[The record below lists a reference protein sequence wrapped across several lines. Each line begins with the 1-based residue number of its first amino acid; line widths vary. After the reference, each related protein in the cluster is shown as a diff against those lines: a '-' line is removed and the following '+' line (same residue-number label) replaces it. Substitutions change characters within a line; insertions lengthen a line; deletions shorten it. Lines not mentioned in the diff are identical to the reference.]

1 VPQKSGFL
9 VGFGCTGHK
18 YWPQRAEVACRRQG
32 SFWENRA
39 KKQGQSNE
47 QVWVEKWFA
56 FIQLT
61 LIKLKAI
68 KINRR
73 NILMRV
79 YCS

>member
-1 VPQKSGFL
+1 
-9 VGFGCTGHK
+9 
-18 YWPQRAEVACRRQG
+18 VACRRQG